1 MTADPEPRSGT
12 DREALIRV
20 VHTGPSQGYG
30 DKSVA

>member
-1 MTADPEPRSGT
+1 MVPEPEPMH

-20 VHTGPSQGYG
+20 VHTGLSQRYG